1 MTEQPRL
8 KSRIALGL
16 YFFAMGLC
24 FGSWASRIPDIKAS
38 LQLSEGALGSIL
50 LMLPLGQMTM
60 MPFSGRIA
68 AKFGSKN
75 ILRVAIMAYIIMLSM
90 IGQVSHAWQLAACL
104 YLFGLCGN
112 LCNISVNT
120 QGVQLEKIYERPIF
134 ASFHGIWSVGGF
146 SGAAIGLLMMRNEVS
161 PALHLPAIAASIVLV
176 NVLCQQ
182 FLLPKS
188 ATTTA
193 PPKLRFRMPKG
204 ILLQLG
210 FICFCCMSVEGCM
223 FDWSGVYFKEV
234 IQTEERFVSLGYA
247 AFMITMATGRF
258 MGDRL
263 AERFGRKNMVMYSG
277 LMIFSGLVTLI
288 GFPLLIPATIGCMV
302 VGFGVS
308 SIIPL
313 LYSTVGRLKM
323 IPSSIA
329 IATVAG
335 TGYFGFLMG
344 PPIIGYIAELISL
357 RYSFALIALAGL
369 LITFLIRRVSIIS

>member
-1 MTEQPRL
+1 MTEQPRG
-8 KSRIALGL
+8 KARIALGL

-24 FGSWASRIPDIKAS
+24 FGSWASRIPDIKAA
-38 LQLSEGALGSIL
+38 LNLSEGALGTIL

-68 AKFGSKN
+68 ARFGSKS
-75 ILRVAIMAYIIMLSM
+75 ILRIAIMGYVLMLSL
-90 IGQVSHAWQLAACL
+90 IGQVTASWQLAGCL
-104 YLFGLCGN
+104 YFFGMCGN

-120 QGVQLEKIYERPIF
+120 QGVQLEKIYARPIF
-134 ASFHGIWSVGGF
+134 SSFHGIWSVGGF
-146 SGAAIGLLMMRNEVS
+146 SGAAIGLLMMKNGWS
-161 PALHLPAIAASIVLV
+161 PSVHLPSIAGLIVLV
-176 NVLCQQ
+176 NLFSQG
-182 FLLPKS
+182 FLLPK
-188 ATTTA
+188 AVTTTT
-193 PPKLRFRMPKG
+193 PPKLKFRMPKG

-210 FICFCCMSVEGCM
+210 IICFCCMSVEGCM
-223 FDWSGVYFKEV
+223 FDWSGVYFKEI

-258 MGDRL
+258 LGDRL

-277 LMIFSGLVTLI
+277 LMIFSGLMLLVT
-288 GFPLLIPATIGCMV
+288 IPHLVYSTIGCMII
-302 VGFGVS
+302 GFGVS

-313 LYSTVGRLKM
+313 LYSTAGRLKM

-344 PPIIGYIAELISL
+344 PPMIGYIAELTGL
-357 RYSFALIALAGL
+357 RISFALIAMAGL
-369 LITFLIRRVSIIS
+369 LITYLIRRISIIS

>member
-1 MTEQPRL
+1 MTEQPRW
-8 KSRIALGL
+8 KARVALGL

-24 FGSWASRIPDIKAS
+24 FGSWASRIPDIKAA
-38 LQLSEGALGSIL
+38 LQLSEGALGTIL

-68 AKFGSKN
+68 AKFGSKS
-75 ILRVAIMAYIIMLSM
+75 ILRIAIMGYVLMLSL
-90 IGQVSHAWQLAACL
+90 IGQVTASWQLACCL
-104 YLFGLCGN
+104 YFFGMCGN

-120 QGVQLEKIYERPIF
+120 QGVQLEKIYARPIF
-134 ASFHGIWSVGGF
+134 SAFHGIWSVGGF
-146 SGAAIGLLMMRNEVS
+146 TGAAIGLLMMKNGWS
-161 PALHLPAIAASIVLV
+161 PAVHLPSIAGIIVVFNLFS
-176 NVLCQQ
+176 QS

-188 ATTTA
+188 DTTTT
-193 PPKLRFRMPKG
+193 PPKLKFRMPKG

-210 FICFCCMSVEGCM
+210 IICFCCMSVEGCM
-223 FDWSGVYFKEV
+223 FDWSGVYFKEI

-258 MGDRL
+258 LGDRL

-277 LMIFSGLVTLI
+277 MMIFSGLMLLVA
-288 GFPLLIPATIGCMV
+288 FPHVVYSTIGCMV
-302 VGFGVS
+302 IGFGVS

-313 LYSTVGRLKM
+313 LYSTAGRLKM

-344 PPIIGYIAELISL
+344 PPMIGYIAELTGL
-357 RYSFALIALAGL
+357 RISFALIAMSGL
-369 LITFLIRRVSIIS
+369 LITLLIRRISIIS

>member
-1 MTEQPRL
+1 MTEQPRW
-8 KSRIALGL
+8 KARVALGL

-24 FGSWASRIPDIKAS
+24 FGSWASRIPDIKAA
-38 LQLSEGALGSIL
+38 LQLSEGALGTIL

-68 AKFGSKN
+68 AKFGSKS
-75 ILRVAIMAYIIMLSM
+75 ILRIAIMGYVLMLSL
-90 IGQVSHAWQLAACL
+90 IGQVTASWQLAFCL
-104 YLFGLCGN
+104 YFFGMCGN

-120 QGVQLEKIYERPIF
+120 QGVQLEKIYARPIF
-134 ASFHGIWSVGGF
+134 SAFHGIWSVGGF
-146 SGAAIGLLMMRNEVS
+146 TGAATGLLMMKNGWS
-161 PALHLPAIAASIVLV
+161 PAVHLPSIAGTIVIFNL
-176 NVLCQQ
+176 LSQS

-188 ATTTA
+188 ATTTT
-193 PPKLRFRMPKG
+193 PPKLKFRMPKG

-210 FICFCCMSVEGCM
+210 IICFCCMSVEGCM
-223 FDWSGVYFKEV
+223 FDWSGVYFKEI

-258 MGDRL
+258 LGDRL

-277 LMIFSGLVTLI
+277 MMIFSGLMLLVT
-288 GFPLLIPATIGCMV
+288 FPHVVYSTIGCMV
-302 VGFGVS
+302 IGFGVS

-313 LYSTVGRLKM
+313 LYSTAGRLKM

-344 PPIIGYIAELISL
+344 PPMIGYIAELTGL
-357 RYSFALIALAGL
+357 RISFALIAMAGL
-369 LITFLIRRVSIIS
+369 LITLLIRRISIIS

>member
-1 MTEQPRL
+1 MAEIPNWKIRCGQ
-8 KSRIALGL
+8 GF
-16 YFFAMGLC
+16 YFFALGLC
-24 FGSWASRIPDIKAS
+24 FGSWASRIPDIKAN
-38 LQLSEGALGSIL
+38 LHLSEGTLGSIL

-75 ILRVAIMAYIIMLSM
+75 ILRVAIMGYIIMLSM
-90 IGQVSHAWQLAACL
+90 IGQVSQAWQLAACL

-120 QGVQLEKIYERPIF
+120 QGVQLEKIYGRPIF

-146 SGAAIGLLMMRNEVS
+146 SGAIIGLLMMRNGVI
-161 PALHLPAIAASIVLV
+161 PGLHLPAIAGAITLMNILS
-176 NVLCQQ
+176 QG

-188 ATTTA
+188 ESTSA
-193 PPKLRFRMPKG
+193 PPKLKFRIPKG

-277 LMIFSGLVTLI
+277 LMIFSGLVVLI
-288 GFPLLIPATIGCMV
+288 GFPIIIPATIGCMV

-313 LYSTVGRLKM
+313 LYSTAGRLKM

-344 PPIIGYIAELISL
+344 PPIIGYIAELTGL

-369 LITFLIRRVSIIS
+369 LITFLIRRISIIN

>member
-1 MTEQPRL
+1 MSDQPKWKARG
-8 KSRIALGL
+8 ALGL

-24 FGSWASRIPDIKAS
+24 FGSWASRIPDIKAN
-38 LQLSEGALGSIL
+38 LHLSEGALGSIL

-75 ILRVAIMAYIIMLSM
+75 ILRVAIMGYIIMLSM

-120 QGVQLEKIYERPIF
+120 QGVQLEKIYGRPIF

-146 SGAAIGLLMMRNEVS
+146 SGAIIGLLMMRNEVS
-161 PALHLPAIAASIVLV
+161 PGLHLPAIAGAITLM
-176 NVLCQQ
+176 NILFQRL
-182 FLLPKS
+182 LLPKS
-188 ATTTA
+188 ETTTA

-223 FDWSGVYFKEV
+223 FDWSGVFFKEV
-234 IQTEERFVSLGYA
+234 IRTEERFVSLGYA

-258 MGDRL
+258 LGDRL

-288 GFPLLIPATIGCMV
+288 GFPLIIPATIGCMV

-313 LYSTVGRLKM
+313 LYSTAGRLKM

-335 TGYFGFLMG
+335 
-344 PPIIGYIAELISL
+344 
-357 RYSFALIALAGL
+357 
-369 LITFLIRRVSIIS
+369 

>member
-1 MTEQPRL
+1 MSDQPKWKARG
-8 KSRIALGL
+8 ALGL

-24 FGSWASRIPDIKAS
+24 FGSWASRIPDIKAN
-38 LQLSEGALGSIL
+38 LHLSEGALGSIL

-75 ILRVAIMAYIIMLSM
+75 ILRVAIMGYIIMLSM

-120 QGVQLEKIYERPIF
+120 QGVQLEKIYGRPIF

-146 SGAAIGLLMMRNEVS
+146 SGAIIGLLMMRNEVS
-161 PALHLPAIAASIVLV
+161 PELHLPAIAGAITLM
-176 NVLCQQ
+176 NILFQRL
-182 FLLPKS
+182 LLPKS
-188 ATTTA
+188 ETTTA

-223 FDWSGVYFKEV
+223 FDWSGVFFKEV
-234 IQTEERFVSLGYA
+234 IRTEERFVSLGYA

-258 MGDRL
+258 LGDRL

-288 GFPLLIPATIGCMV
+288 GFPLIIPATIGCMV

-313 LYSTVGRLKM
+313 LYSTAGRLKM

-344 PPIIGYIAELISL
+344 PPIIGYIAELTGL

-369 LITFLIRRVSIIS
+369 LITFLIRRVSIIN

>member
-1 MTEQPRL
+1 MTEQPRWKARL
-8 KSRIALGL
+8 ALGL

-24 FGSWASRIPDIKAS
+24 FGSWASRIPDIKSALS
-38 LQLSEGALGSIL
+38 LSEGALGSIL

-75 ILRVAIMAYIIMLSM
+75 ILRVAIMGYIIMLSM
-90 IGQVSHAWQLAACL
+90 IGQVSQAWQLAACL
-104 YLFGLCGN
+104 YVFGLCGN

-120 QGVQLEKIYERPIF
+120 QGVQLEKIYGRPIF

-146 SGAAIGLLMMRNEVS
+146 SGAIIGLLMMRNGVS
-161 PALHLPAIAASIVLV
+161 PGFHLPAIAGAITVMNILFQRS
-176 NVLCQQ
+176 
-182 FLLPKS
+182 LLPKS
-188 ATTTA
+188 ESTTV

-234 IQTEERFVSLGYA
+234 IQTQERFVSLGYA

-277 LMIFSGLVTLI
+277 LMIFSGLAGLI
-288 GFPLLIPATIGCMV
+288 AFPQLIPSTIGCMV

-313 LYSTVGRLKM
+313 LYSTAGRLKM

-344 PPIIGYIAELISL
+344 PPIIGYIAELTGL
-357 RYSFALIALAGL
+357 RFSFALIALAGL

>member
-1 MTEQPRL
+1 MTEQPRW
-8 KSRIALGL
+8 KARVALGL

-24 FGSWASRIPDIKAS
+24 FGSWASRIPDIKAA
-38 LQLSEGALGSIL
+38 LQLSEGALGTIL

-68 AKFGSKN
+68 AKFGSKS
-75 ILRVAIMAYIIMLSM
+75 ILRIAIMGYVLMLSL
-90 IGQVSHAWQLAACL
+90 IGQVTASWQLAFCL
-104 YLFGLCGN
+104 YFFGMCGN

-120 QGVQLEKIYERPIF
+120 QGVQLEKIYARPIF
-134 ASFHGIWSVGGF
+134 SAFHGIWSVGGF
-146 SGAAIGLLMMRNEVS
+146 TGAAIGLLMMKNGWS
-161 PALHLPAIAASIVLV
+161 PAVHLPSIAGIIVVFNL
-176 NVLCQQ
+176 LSQS

-188 ATTTA
+188 ATTTT
-193 PPKLRFRMPKG
+193 PPKLKFRMPKG

-210 FICFCCMSVEGCM
+210 IICFCCMSVEGCM
-223 FDWSGVYFKEV
+223 FDWSGVYFKEI

-258 MGDRL
+258 LGDRL

-277 LMIFSGLVTLI
+277 MMIFSGLMLLVA
-288 GFPLLIPATIGCMV
+288 FPHVVYSTIGCMII
-302 VGFGVS
+302 GFGVS

-313 LYSTVGRLKM
+313 LYSTAGRLKM

-344 PPIIGYIAELISL
+344 PPMIGYIAELTGL
-357 RYSFALIALAGL
+357 RISFALIAMSGL
-369 LITFLIRRVSIIS
+369 LITLLIRRIRIIS

>member
-1 MTEQPRL
+1 MTEQPRW
-8 KSRIALGL
+8 KARVALGL

-24 FGSWASRIPDIKAS
+24 FGSWASRIPDIKAA
-38 LQLSEGALGSIL
+38 LQLSEGALGTIL

-68 AKFGSKN
+68 AKFGSKS
-75 ILRVAIMAYIIMLSM
+75 ILRIAIMGYVLMLSL
-90 IGQVSHAWQLAACL
+90 IGQVTASWQLAFCL
-104 YLFGLCGN
+104 YFFGMCGN

-120 QGVQLEKIYERPIF
+120 QGVQLEKIYGRPIF
-134 ASFHGIWSVGGF
+134 SAFHGIWSVGGF
-146 SGAAIGLLMMRNEVS
+146 TGAATGLLMMKNGWS
-161 PALHLPAIAASIVLV
+161 PAVHLPSIAGIIVIFNL
-176 NVLCQQ
+176 LSQS

-188 ATTTA
+188 ATTTT
-193 PPKLRFRMPKG
+193 PPKLKFRMPKG

-210 FICFCCMSVEGCM
+210 IICFCCMSVEGCM
-223 FDWSGVYFKEV
+223 FDWSGVYFKEI

-258 MGDRL
+258 LGDRL

-277 LMIFSGLVTLI
+277 MMIFSGLMLLVA
-288 GFPLLIPATIGCMV
+288 FPHVVYSTIGCMV
-302 VGFGVS
+302 IGFGVS

-313 LYSTVGRLKM
+313 LYSTAGRLKM

-344 PPIIGYIAELISL
+344 PPMIGYIAELTGL
-357 RYSFALIALAGL
+357 RISFALIAMSGL
-369 LITFLIRRVSIIS
+369 LITLLIRRISIIS